1 MPSILHSTI
10 KKNLN
15 RIFKMILVLGNS
27 AKRIEL
33 RDLGDTVYYKQ
44 QKSFNDSDYARS
56 NDLKREINAGR
67 LIVLKNTKDNHS

>member
-1 MPSILHSTI
+1 
-10 KKNLN
+10 
-15 RIFKMILVLGNS
+15 MILVLGNS